1 MWKARP
7 VRAISP
13 RCEIHT
19 RPFSVI
25 SSQIVQNFNEWLTMP
40 GSDHPMLARWTFA
53 VGLLGLA
60 FAANATLLLREPSI
74 PQLPQGIA
82 EIDLSGLPLKA
93 SRALIL
99 DPAQHG
105 GGRLLRL
112 DLGLDRETFEPLPP
126 PSLQRKNVSQGQKL
140 HLVLTNPG
148 LQAPPVDQLQ
158 QLYARF
164 LLPETHNTPSGLVL
178 RRFRPGT
185 PYEDRELFIGAGQF
199 GGGLGRLFIAL
210 CPKTGAQDIEACTA
224 KLRQDGV
231 EVEMRFAPQALS
243 DWRRISTRT
252 LRLVSAMRGKGPTD

>member
-1 MWKARP
+1 
-7 VRAISP
+7 
-13 RCEIHT
+13 
-19 RPFSVI
+19 
-25 SSQIVQNFNEWLTMP
+25 
-40 GSDHPMLARWTFA
+40 MLARWTFA

-60 FAANATLLLREPSI
+60 FAANATLLLREPAKPLS
-74 PQLPQGIA
+74 PTGTA
-82 EIDLSGLPLKA
+82 EIDLGGLPLKV

-112 DLGLDRETFEPLPP
+112 DLAVERGSFEPLPQP
-126 PSLQRKNVSQGQKL
+126 ALTRDGAAQPERL

-148 LQAPPVDQLQ
+148 LQAPPADQLQ

-164 LLPETHNTPSGLVL
+164 LQPETHNTANGLVL

-210 CPKTGAQDIEACTA
+210 CPKGGMRDIEPCTA
-224 KLRQDGV
+224 RLRHEGV
-231 EVEMRFAPQALS
+231 DIELRFPVQALA
-243 DWRRISTRT
+243 DWKRIGTEA
-252 LRLVSAMRGKGPTD
+252 LRLVGAMRGVDQG

>member
-1 MWKARP
+1 
-7 VRAISP
+7 
-13 RCEIHT
+13 
-19 RPFSVI
+19 
-25 SSQIVQNFNEWLTMP
+25 
-40 GSDHPMLARWTFA
+40 MLARWTFA

-60 FAANATLLLREPSI
+60 FAANATLLLREPAKPLAPI
-74 PQLPQGIA
+74 GTA
-82 EIDLSGLPLKA
+82 EIDLGGLPLKV

-112 DLGLDRETFEPLPP
+112 DLAVERSSFEPLPQ
-126 PSLQRKNVSQGQKL
+126 PSLMRDGTSQPEKL

-148 LQAPPVDQLQ
+148 LQAPPADQLQ

-164 LLPETHNTPSGLVL
+164 LQPETHNTTNGLVL

-210 CPKTGAQDIEACTA
+210 CPRGGMRDIEPCTV
-224 KLRQDGV
+224 KLRHEGV
-231 EVEMRFAPQALS
+231 DIELRFPAQALA
-243 DWRRISTRT
+243 DWRRIGTEA
-252 LRLVSAMRGKGPTD
+252 LRLVGAMRGAEQG